1 MLRGVRGAIQVKENN
16 REAILS
22 GAVELMQALVI
33 ENDIECER
41 VSTVLFTVT
50 PDLNAAFPAEVRT
63 EIGWN
68 AVPFLCGQ
76 EIPVPDSLKRMIR
89 VLILFETER
98 SQEQIR
104 HQYLGVAATLRPDL
118 SYSEGGRSMAQ
129 KSGSQGRPPSK

>member
-1 MLRGVRGAIQVKENN
+1 
-16 REAILS
+16 
-22 GAVELMQALVI
+22 
-33 ENDIECER
+33 
-41 VSTVLFTVT
+41 
-50 PDLNAAFPAEVRT
+50 
-63 EIGWN
+63 
-68 AVPFLCGQ
+68 
-76 EIPVPDSLKRMIR
+76 LKRMTR